1 MHSGERSCRRTQ
13 LRDFLLCGHWVGRP
27 CSWSA
32 PPRTLM
38 AMAVH
43 GQLDALSANNRGTGE
58 GLFGKPDGLGGV
70 NVTFSYTFGCT
81 YAFMIQV
88 TPSPDHTYGGSLGH
102 VGGAGG
108 L

>member
-1 MHSGERSCRRTQ
+1 
-13 LRDFLLCGHWVGRP
+13 
-27 CSWSA
+27 
-32 PPRTLM
+32 
-38 AMAVH
+38 
-43 GQLDALSANNRGTGE
+43 
-58 GLFGKPDGLGGV
+58 
-70 NVTFSYTFGCT
+70 VTFSYTFGCT

>member
-1 MHSGERSCRRTQ
+1 MGTG
-13 LRDFLLCGHWVGRP
+13 LAGPAAGLP
-27 CSWSA
+27 

-43 GQLDALSANNRGTGE
+43 GQLGALSANNRGTGE

-102 VGGAGG
+102 VGGAEG